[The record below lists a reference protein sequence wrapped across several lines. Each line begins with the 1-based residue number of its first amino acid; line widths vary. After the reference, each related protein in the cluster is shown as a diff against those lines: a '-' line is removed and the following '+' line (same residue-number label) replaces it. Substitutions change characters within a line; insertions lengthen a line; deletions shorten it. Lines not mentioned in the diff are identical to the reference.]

1 MACETQDAAFAGIH
15 AEFVRQQ
22 AEIAKLRAALEEI
35 AQTARRFSRADDRG
49 EDVWRRRLAGLARI
63 ASAAL
68 EPR

>member
-35 AQTARRFSRADDRG
+35 AHTARRFTRADDRG